1 MIKTL
6 IHKVENM
13 PMSFWQGVIILY
25 IIVLLRTIIESFVN
39 IAFDG
44 KFAGFFGTLFVQP
57 FWFFC
62 AFLTLFIIF
71 NLLTKEKIEKT
82 SKFGIII
89 SPLMF
94 IPPIV
99 DILLKGP
106 WSVYYVFVQGS
117 SSELLFSYLTFF
129 LNTGIMVS
137 IGMKI
142 AALVLLGLSAAYIF
156 SKTKNWKKALLGVFL
171 VYTIFSFYSAIPS
184 YIFASYNFISK
195 DYAQIGRASETDFYF
210 SRDPMLSNT
219 KNRTIIFDNNFS
231 NNDSVKF
238 KISPEAENN
247 FYMIIAVALWIM
259 SLFLLSAWFALYDK
273 EKFKS
278 IFRNFRYLRIILYF
292 SLVFIGISLGSLYS
306 GKWPVNSLFDIT
318 SIASIYLALLFA
330 GLFSIWENDEIDVEI
345 DKISNRERPLPQG
358 KLSLKEW
365 REIKY
370 FFLILSLGF
379 SFLSGYYTL
388 LLILTFL
395 ATYHIYS
402 APPLRLKGI
411 PVLSSALIG
420 FLTLVSVWLGFFIS
434 SGTEKVY
441 SFPLRYSFGIWCF
454 FFLIENFKN
463 IKDIKGDR
471 LAKIKTLPAIL
482 GEENGKFI
490 TGLLAWLAPFALAI
504 SFLFNLYTF
513 LTAFIFGFIFFF
525 LINRKNYREK
535 YVFFAIYLFIV
546 SFSVEFYLLS

>member
-1 MIKTL
+1 
-6 IHKVENM
+6 
-13 PMSFWQGVIILY
+13 
-25 IIVLLRTIIESFVN
+25 
-39 IAFDG
+39 
-44 KFAGFFGTLFVQP
+44 
-57 FWFFC
+57 
-62 AFLTLFIIF
+62 
-71 NLLTKEKIEKT
+71 
-82 SKFGIII
+82 
-89 SPLMF
+89 
-94 IPPIV
+94 
-99 DILLKGP
+99 
-106 WSVYYVFVQGS
+106 
-117 SSELLFSYLTFF
+117 
-129 LNTGIMVS
+129 
-137 IGMKI
+137 
-142 AALVLLGLSAAYIF
+142 
-156 SKTKNWKKALLGVFL
+156 
-171 VYTIFSFYSAIPS
+171 
-184 YIFASYNFISK
+184 
-195 DYAQIGRASETDFYF
+195 
-210 SRDPMLSNT
+210 
-219 KNRTIIFDNNFS
+219 
-231 NNDSVKF
+231 
-238 KISPEAENN
+238 
-247 FYMIIAVALWIM
+247 MIIAVALWIM